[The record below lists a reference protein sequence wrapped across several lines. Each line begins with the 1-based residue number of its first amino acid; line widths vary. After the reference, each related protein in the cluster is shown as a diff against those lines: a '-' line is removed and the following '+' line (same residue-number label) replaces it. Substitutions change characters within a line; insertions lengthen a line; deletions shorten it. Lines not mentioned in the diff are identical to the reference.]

1 MKKLIG
7 GMIIIAV
14 MSPGLL
20 LSQDGQNIAGSGDA
34 THYTVGGY
42 RHGVSFFPRVKYSSV
57 EYVPHD
63 QLTFDK
69 YHSTDVIIYWM
80 EKWAATYPDLVSLY
94 EIGQSYEGR
103 PVLQMTLTN
112 KNTGADT
119 EKPAAFFEGNRHSGE
134 ITGAESVM
142 WLAQHLIEG
151 YGEDTVITGLLDHF
165 AVYLRPVNNPDGRN
179 LYLNTAQ
186 SNRSTVRP
194 DDSDHDSLLDEDPQE
209 DIDGNGYILVMR
221 WPDRKNGNM
230 IPDTADQTGRIMKR
244 VPRGQGVYSTAGEG
258 IDNDGDGRIN
268 EDGIGGL
275 DLHRNYPENWRPETE
290 LTGRGFT
297 QQGAGEYPLS
307 EPETRSVFAFLMA
320 HPNVYVVNSM
330 DTAVPM
336 HLRPPSTSPSE
347 ERMYPEDL
355 KWYRYFDEAGKKIT
369 GYEKAG
375 DVYDDYGS
383 GQPLFGHGPDFGYW
397 YFGAIWYG
405 DELWNGARGKDY
417 DGDGDTDQ
425 ADMLVWD
432 EKENNGE
439 GFIGWTP
446 VKHPVYDSVETG
458 GFNPKFFSQNPPA
471 AHLGEW
477 ASKEALFN
485 IELIKHLPLIEWI
498 GIDIKRVKKY
508 KGDSIDY
515 DLTVKYRNA
524 GKLPTAL
531 KQAHL
536 VKIVRP
542 DEVRI
547 LLDRKKGD
555 TLTFRVLDPAP
566 VTGRH
571 GREMMYDEERQT
583 PQYISK
589 EAGYTDSGAVNE
601 TVFRIR
607 IFGNTEVSGRAS
619 VYTTRAGIL
628 PEKDFIIK

>member
-7 GMIIIAV
+7 GMILIAV
-14 MSPGLL
+14 MAPGLL
-20 LSQDGQNIAGSGDA
+20 LSQDGENAAGRGD
-34 THYTVGGY
+34 TMHYTVGGY
-42 RHGVSFFPRVKYSSV
+42 RHGVSFFPQVKYPCV

-63 QLTFDK
+63 KLTFDK
-69 YHSTDVIIYWM
+69 YHSTEVITYWM
-80 EKWAATYPDLVSLY
+80 ERWAAAYPDIVTLY
-94 EIGQSYEGR
+94 EIGKSYEGR
-103 PVLQMTLTN
+103 SVLQMTVTN

-119 EKPAAFFEGNRHSGE
+119 DKPAAFFEGNRHSGE
-134 ITGAESVM
+134 ITAAESVL

-151 YGEDTVITGLLDHF
+151 YGKDTVITDMVDHF
-165 AVYLRPVNNPDGRN
+165 AIYLRPMNNPDGRN

-194 DDSDHDSLLDEDPQE
+194 YDSDSDGLLDEDPPE

-230 IPDTADQTGRIMKR
+230 IPDPADSTGRIMKR
-244 VPRGQGVYSTAGEG
+244 VPRGQGIYSTAGEG

-290 LTGRGFT
+290 FTGRGFT

-307 EPETRSVFAFLMA
+307 EPETRAVFAFLMA

-336 HLRPPSTSPSE
+336 HLRPPSTSPSA

-355 KWYRYFDEAGKKIT
+355 KWYRYFDEAGKRIT

-417 DGDGDTDQ
+417 DSDGDTDQ
-425 ADMLVWD
+425 IDMLAWD
-432 EKENNGE
+432 ENENNGE
-439 GFIGWTP
+439 GFIEWTP

-471 AHLGEW
+471 SYLEEW

-485 IELIKHLPLIEWI
+485 IELIKHLPIIEWV

-508 KGDSIDY
+508 RGDSIDY
-515 DLTVKYRNA
+515 DLSVKFRNA

-531 KQAHL
+531 KQADL

-542 DEVRI
+542 DEARI
-547 LLDRKKGD
+547 MLDRKKGD
-555 TLTFRVLDPAP
+555 TITYRVLDPVP
-566 VTGRH
+566 VTRRH
-571 GREMMYDEERQT
+571 GGMMMYDEERQA
-583 PQYISK
+583 PDYISK
-589 EAGYTDSGAVNE
+589 STGYTDGGATSE
-601 TVFRIR
+601 AVFRIR
-607 IFGNTEVSGRAS
+607 VFGNAEVNGRAS
-619 VYTTRAGIL
+619 VSTTRAGVL
-628 PEKDFIIK
+628 QERDFVIR